1 MNIQWDAEKYTSNF
15 SFVHKYGN
23 SVTELIEAPEGSRVL
38 DLGCGNG
45 ALTGVLKDQ
54 GFQVIGL
61 DDSKDLLSVAKK
73 YFHDLEFIHADA
85 TDFSLKEQVDVVF
98 SNAVFHWIDREKQ
111 PDMLRCVYN
120 ALKEN
125 GEFVFEFGGY
135 GNNRLIHEALAKAF
149 AEQGYF
155 YQVPFYFPSIGEYA
169 SLLEQAG
176 FEVRYAV
183 LFDRMTEL
191 MGEDGMK
198 DWIRMFIST
207 PFYAVSEEAQ
217 REAIR
222 NRAVELLK
230 KDLYRDG
237 KWYADYVR
245 LRMRAIKGGRK

>member
-1 MNIQWDAEKYTSNF
+1 MKRK
-15 SFVHKYGN
+15 VL
-23 SVTELIEAPEGSRVL
+23 SVLLCAGLVVSMMA
-38 DLGCGNG
+38 GCGSKEDSG
-45 ALTGVLKDQ
+45 Q
-54 GFQVIGL
+54 G
-61 DDSKDLLSVAKK
+61 S
-73 YFHDLEFIHADA
+73 EA
-85 TDFSLKEQVDVVF
+85 TDMEYVKDKGTLVVGITNF
-98 SNAVFHWIDREKQ
+98 EPMDYKDESGEWIGFDA
-111 PDMLRCVYN
+111 D
-120 ALKEN
+120 
-125 GEFVFEFGGY
+125 
-135 GNNRLIHEALAKAF
+135 LAKAF
-149 AEQGYF
+149 AEQGYS

>member
-45 ALTGVLKDQ
+45 ALT
-54 GFQVIGL
+54 
-61 DDSKDLLSVAKK
+61 
-73 YFHDLEFIHADA
+73 
-85 TDFSLKEQVDVVF
+85 
-98 SNAVFHWIDREKQ
+98 
-111 PDMLRCVYN
+111 
-120 ALKEN
+120 
-125 GEFVFEFGGY
+125 
-135 GNNRLIHEALAKAF
+135 KAF
-149 AEQGYF
+149 AEQGYS

-217 REAIR
+217 REAIW

>member
-45 ALTGVLKDQ
+45 AL
-54 GFQVIGL
+54 
-61 DDSKDLLSVAKK
+61 
-73 YFHDLEFIHADA
+73 
-85 TDFSLKEQVDVVF
+85 
-98 SNAVFHWIDREKQ
+98 
-111 PDMLRCVYN
+111 
-120 ALKEN
+120 
-125 GEFVFEFGGY
+125 
-135 GNNRLIHEALAKAF
+135 AKAF
-149 AEQGYF
+149 AEQGYS

-207 PFYAVSEEAQ
+207 PFYAVSKEAQ

>member
-23 SVTELIEAPEGSRVL
+23 SVTELIKAPEGSRVL

-45 ALTGVLKDQ
+45 ALT
-54 GFQVIGL
+54 
-61 DDSKDLLSVAKK
+61 
-73 YFHDLEFIHADA
+73 
-85 TDFSLKEQVDVVF
+85 
-98 SNAVFHWIDREKQ
+98 
-111 PDMLRCVYN
+111 
-120 ALKEN
+120 
-125 GEFVFEFGGY
+125 
-135 GNNRLIHEALAKAF
+135 KAF
-149 AEQGYF
+149 AEQGYS

>member
-1 MNIQWDAEKYTSNF
+1 MV
-15 SFVHKYGN
+15 VH
-23 SVTELIEAPEGSRVL
+23 
-38 DLGCGNG
+38 
-45 ALTGVLKDQ
+45 
-54 GFQVIGL
+54 
-61 DDSKDLLSVAKK
+61 
-73 YFHDLEFIHADA
+73 
-85 TDFSLKEQVDVVF
+85 
-98 SNAVFHWIDREKQ
+98 
-111 PDMLRCVYN
+111 
-120 ALKEN
+120 
-125 GEFVFEFGGY
+125 FGGY

-149 AEQGYF
+149 AEQGYS

-198 DWIRMFIST
+198 DWIHMFIST

-245 LRMRAIKGGRK
+245 LRIKAIKG

>member
-45 ALTGVLKDQ
+45 ALT
-54 GFQVIGL
+54 
-61 DDSKDLLSVAKK
+61 
-73 YFHDLEFIHADA
+73 
-85 TDFSLKEQVDVVF
+85 
-98 SNAVFHWIDREKQ
+98 
-111 PDMLRCVYN
+111 
-120 ALKEN
+120 
-125 GEFVFEFGGY
+125 
-135 GNNRLIHEALAKAF
+135 KAF
-149 AEQGYF
+149 AEQGYS

-230 KDLYRDG
+230 
-237 KWYADYVR
+237 
-245 LRMRAIKGGRK
+245 

>member
-1 MNIQWDAEKYTSNF
+1 M
-15 SFVHKYGN
+15 
-23 SVTELIEAPEGSRVL
+23 
-38 DLGCGNG
+38 
-45 ALTGVLKDQ
+45 
-54 GFQVIGL
+54 
-61 DDSKDLLSVAKK
+61 
-73 YFHDLEFIHADA
+73 
-85 TDFSLKEQVDVVF
+85 
-98 SNAVFHWIDREKQ
+98 
-111 PDMLRCVYN
+111 
-120 ALKEN
+120 
-125 GEFVFEFGGY
+125 
-135 GNNRLIHEALAKAF
+135 
-149 AEQGYF
+149 
-155 YQVPFYFPSIGEYA
+155 
-169 SLLEQAG
+169 
-176 FEVRYAV
+176 RYAV